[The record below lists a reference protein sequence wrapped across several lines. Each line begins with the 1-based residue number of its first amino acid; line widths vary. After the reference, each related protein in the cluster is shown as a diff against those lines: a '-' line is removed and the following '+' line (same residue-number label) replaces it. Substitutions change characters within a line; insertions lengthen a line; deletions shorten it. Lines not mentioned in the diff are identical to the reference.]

1 MIKSEYICGRRAN
14 REAFEVAREGGKCFV
29 VTSFTTRD
37 GRRMYADATFIG
49 HRENY
54 YPGSRKDT
62 KGQKRYRVIV
72 TPKQGK

>member
-1 MIKSEYICGRRAN
+1 
-14 REAFEVAREGGKCFV
+14 
-29 VTSFTTRD
+29 
-37 GRRMYADATFIG
+37 MYADATFVG

-72 TPKQGK
+72 TPKQRKNPT